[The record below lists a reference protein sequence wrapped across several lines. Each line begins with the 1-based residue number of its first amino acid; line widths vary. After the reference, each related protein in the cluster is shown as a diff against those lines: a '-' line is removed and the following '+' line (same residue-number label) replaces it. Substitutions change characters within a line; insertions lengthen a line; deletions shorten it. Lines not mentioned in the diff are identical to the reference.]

1 MEWQQLEYFQVVATL
16 QHFTRAAEQLS
27 ITQPALSRSIAQLEH
42 ELGVPLFDR
51 RGRSVLLNPYGH
63 KFLEHTTRI
72 LQEMKEAKRD
82 IIVMQNPLLGD
93 ISLAFLKSLGI
104 SFIPLMVRSYLELH
118 PHVNFHLFQNST
130 SSMLD
135 QLKRGE
141 VDLCLSSLTD
151 TTPEIIWKPL
161 WTEEMFLFV
170 HHCHRFAS
178 QPNVRLQEIA
188 DDKFIVHK
196 SGYGSRAIFDAMF
209 ASMNKAPIIAFEGEE
224 VVSLLGFVSA
234 NLGIALLPEIPGM
247 DMKNL
252 VKLPI
257 SDYQSQRTIGLAW
270 IKGKHLP
277 PVVDTFREFL
287 IDYSFKNGNYDN
299 LKKQTYSR

>member
-1 MEWQQLEYFQVVATL
+1 MEWQQLEYFHAVATL

-51 RGRSVLLNPYGH
+51 QGRSVLLNSYGH
-63 KFLEHTTRI
+63 TFLEHATRI
-72 LQEMKEAKRD
+72 LQEMKEAKRN
-82 IIVMQNPLLGD
+82 IMVMQNPLFGD

-104 SFIPLMVRSYLELH
+104 SFIPQMVRSYLDLH

-130 SSMLD
+130 SSMID

-141 VDLCLSSLTD
+141 VDLCLSSLAD
-151 TTPEIIWKPL
+151 TTPDIIWKPL
-161 WTEEMFLFV
+161 WTEEMFLFI
-170 HHCHRFAS
+170 HHSHRFAS
-178 QPNVRLQEIA
+178 RSHVKLQDLA
-188 DDKFIVHK
+188 GQKFIVLK
-196 SGYGSRAIFDAMF
+196 PGYGSRAILDTMF
-209 ASMNKAPIIAFEGEE
+209 ASMNTSPTIAFEGEE

-234 NLGIALLPEIPGM
+234 NLGIALLPDIPGM

-257 SDYQSQRTIGLAW
+257 LDYQSQRTIGLAW

-277 PVVDTFREFL
+277 PVVATFREFL
-287 IDYSFKNGNYDN
+287 IDYSLRMGTPN
-299 LKKQTYSR
+299 Q